1 MDIPTIADILGEQQ
15 ALMTVSVEVDLAIAA
30 MKNAKNTAVGLIVMI
45 CKQVV
50 KHPAVPRSSGIATL
64 SPAATL

>member
-1 MDIPTIADILGEQQ
+1 MDIPTIADILGEHQ
-15 ALMTVSVEVDLAIAA
+15 ALMTVSVEVHLAIAA

-50 KHPAVPRSSGIATL
+50 KHPVASWSSRIATL